1 MAASYLTPGVYI
13 EELPSGSMPIQGVS
27 TSVAAFVGFTQT
39 YHHDQ
44 GSPDDPEGVKPQ
56 LVTSWPQYERLFGG
70 FAEGALL
77 PYAVR
82 GFFENGGGSCYIVR
96 ASAGG
101 PTQPAQLQLL
111 AGGKSEVPSLKVV
124 AVNDNEARYE
134 IEIAQPVPGTPAEEG
149 TAPASEFTLRVYRD
163 GQQVEE
169 ATGINFTKPV
179 RTIEKTINDQL
190 TEVRVQLPAAAG
202 VPAAERLPAP
212 GRYALLQPVPET
224 ADPAILQ
231 GSESERT
238 GYEGLAV
245 ADNVTIVAIPDLVT
259 VATRPD
265 KSFDTQSFLAFQGQ
279 LVDWCAASGK
289 RMALLDPPP
298 GMSATNAVEWR
309 QRLAKDS
316 PYAAAYYPNVVVPNR
331 APGANSG
338 ERFITVPPSGHIA
351 GVWARTDA
359 TRGVWKA
366 PANEEIRGI
375 TGLENPIT
383 DGEQAELNP
392 IGVNCLRSF
401 GANGMRVWGA
411 RTLSLTDP
419 SWRYINVRR
428 LFNFIEESIRQGT
441 QWAVFEPNDRSL
453 WQRVKRNITAFLR
466 GLWMQGALVGATA
479 EQAFYVLCD
488 ETNNPPSSV
497 DEGKLV
503 VEVGL
508 CPSKP
513 AEFVIFRIAQWQGGD
528 STTE

>member
-39 YHHDQ
+39 YRADQ
-44 GSPDDPEGVKPQ
+44 GDPGDPQGVKPQ
-56 LVTSWPQYERLFGG
+56 LVTSWPQYERIYGG
-70 FAEGALL
+70 FVDGALL

-82 GFFENGGGSCYIVR
+82 GFFENGGGSCYVVR

-101 PTQPAQLQLL
+101 PSQPPQLEL
-111 AGGKSEVPSLKVV
+111 AAAGKPEVPSLKVQ
-124 AVNDNEARYE
+124 AVEDDGARYE
-134 IEIAQPVPGTPAEEG
+134 IELVPPVAGTDAAPGDGEYAIK
-149 TAPASEFTLRVYRD
+149 VYRN
-163 GQQVEE
+163 GELAEE
-169 ATGINFTKPV
+169 ATGIGFGKAARSV
-179 RTIEKTINDQL
+179 EKTINDQL
-190 TEVRVQLPAAAG
+190 TQVRVQVATAAG
-202 VPAAERLPAP
+202 VPIADRLPAT
-212 GRYALLQPVPET
+212 GRFALAEPVPQT
-224 ADPAILQ
+224 VDPTILQ
-231 GSESERT
+231 GSETERT
-238 GYEGLAV
+238 GYAGLAI
-245 ADNVTIVAIPDLVT
+245 AENVTIVAIPDLIT

-265 KSFDTQSFLAFQGQ
+265 KSFDAALYLAFQQQ
-279 LVDWCAASGK
+279 LADWCAASGK
-289 RMALLDPPP
+289 RMAILDPPP
-298 GMSATNAVEWR
+298 GLTATNAIEWR
-309 QRLAKDS
+309 QRLAKDT
-316 PYAAAYYPNVVVPNR
+316 PYATCYYPNVVVPNR
-331 APGANSG
+331 GASAGSG

-351 GVWARTDA
+351 GLWARTDA
-359 TRGVWKA
+359 ARGVWKA

-375 TGLENPIT
+375 TGLENLIT

-428 LFNFIEESIRQGT
+428 LFNFVEESIRQGT
-441 QWAVFEPNDRSL
+441 QWAVFEPNDRDL

-503 VEVGL
+503 VEIGM

-528 STTE
+528 STSE

>member
-1 MAASYLTPGVYI
+1 MAATYLTPGVYI
-13 EELPSGSMPIQGVS
+13 EEMPSGSMPIQGVS

-39 YHHDQ
+39 YRPDQ
-44 GSPDDPEGVKPQ
+44 GSPDDPDGVKPQ
-56 LVTSWPQYERLFGG
+56 LVTSWPQYERIYGG
-70 FAEGALL
+70 FVDGALL

-101 PTQPAQLQLL
+101 PAQPPQLQLQ
-111 AGGKSEVPSLKVV
+111 SVIRPDVPSLKVEV
-124 AVNDNEARYE
+124 ASDDGARYE
-134 IEIAQPVPGTPAEEG
+134 IEVVPPVADPDAEPSGDE
-149 TAPASEFTLRVYRD
+149 EFAIRVFRN
-163 GQQVEE
+163 GELAEE
-169 ATGINFTKPV
+169 ATGISFAKAARSV
-179 RTIEKTINDQL
+179 EKSINDQL
-190 TEVRVQLPAAAG
+190 TAVRVQLPSAAG
-202 VPAAERLPAP
+202 VPVAERLPAP
-212 GRYALLQPVPET
+212 GRFALVEPVPEV
-224 ADPAILQ
+224 ADPQILQ
-231 GSESERT
+231 GSEAERT
-238 GYEGLAV
+238 GYEGLSI

-265 KSFDTQSFLAFQGQ
+265 RSFDVETFLGFQGQ

-289 RMALLDPPP
+289 RMAVLDPPP
-298 GMSATNAVEWR
+298 GMSATMAVEWR

-316 PYAAAYYPNVVVPNR
+316 PFAAAYYPNVVVPNR
-331 APGANSG
+331 AASAATG
-338 ERFITVPPSGHIA
+338 ERFITVPPSGHMA

-401 GANGMRVWGA
+401 GAGGMRVWGA

-419 SWRYINVRR
+419 SWRYVNVRR
-428 LFNFIEESIRQGT
+428 LFNFVEESIRLGT

-503 VEVGL
+503 VEIGL

-528 STTE
+528 STSE

>member
-13 EELPSGSMPIQGVS
+13 EEMPSGSMPIQGVS

-39 YHHDQ
+39 YHPEQ
-44 GSPDDPEGVKPQ
+44 GSADDPMGVKPQ
-56 LVTSWPQYERLFGG
+56 LVTSWPQYERIYGG

-96 ASAGG
+96 VSAGG
-101 PTQPAQLQLL
+101 PVQPAQLQLPSV
-111 AGGKSEVPSLKVV
+111 GKSDVPSLRVE
-124 AVNDNEARYE
+124 AVEDNDAHYE
-134 IEIAQPVPGTPAEEG
+134 IEVVPPVPGPEG
-149 TAPASEFTLRVYRD
+149 TPPDAGFGLRVYRN
-163 GQQVEE
+163 GAPVEE
-169 ATGINFTKPV
+169 VTGISFDKGV
-179 RTIEKTINDQL
+179 RAVEKTINDTL
-190 TEVRVQLPAAAG
+190 TQVRVQFPTAAG
-202 VPAAERLPAP
+202 VPVAERLPAP
-212 GRYALLQPVPET
+212 GRYALVEPVPDT
-224 ADPAILQ
+224 ADPTVLE
-231 GSESERT
+231 GSEAERT
-238 GYEGLAV
+238 GYQGLSIAE
-245 ADNVTIVAIPDLVT
+245 NVTIVAVPDLVT

-265 KSFDTQSFLAFQGQ
+265 GSFDVNTFMAFQGQ

-298 GMSATNAVEWR
+298 GMSATNAIEWR

-316 PYAAAYYPNVVVPNR
+316 PFAAAYYPNVVVPNR
-331 APGANSG
+331 ASGASNG
-338 ERFITVPPSGHIA
+338 ERFLTVPPSGHVA

-359 TRGVWKA
+359 NRGVWKA

-375 TGLENPIT
+375 TGLEATLT
-383 DGEQAELNP
+383 DGEQGELNP

-441 QWAVFEPNDRSL
+441 QWAVFEPNDRDL

-466 GLWMQGALVGATA
+466 GLWMQGALVGATPA
-479 EQAFYVLCD
+479 QAFYVLCD

-497 DEGKLV
+497 DEGKLIV
-503 VEVGL
+503 DVGL

-513 AEFVIFRIAQWQGGD
+513 AEFVVFRIAQWQGGD
-528 STTE
+528 ATTE